1 MTSFLG
7 IDTSNYTTSAACC
20 RADGSGYNSSQLLT
34 VKSGEL
40 GLRQNEALFQHIK
53 NLPQR
58 FAELREAGFLQ
69 DIAAV
74 GASTQP
80 RAVEGSYMPC
90 FLAGASQGRILAE
103 TLGVPFYAFSH
114 QQGHIAAV
122 CWAAKKLELLDQPM
136 LAWHLSG
143 GTTELLLVRPQ
154 GTNVAAEK
162 LGGTSDISAGQL
174 IDRTGVLLGLQ
185 FPAGKALD
193 ELYPQADACMEYR
206 VKLKDLTFSL
216 SGMENQVKRL
226 LAEGEAPANVARF
239 TLDTVCSVVL
249 RATQEAQ
256 RRCPGLP
263 VLCSG
268 GVASNRQLRAAM
280 ERSCGAL
287 FAKPCYSTDNA
298 MGVAILTRRALEGGE
313 LA

>member
-74 GASTQP
+74 GRRRPAQGGGRVLYALFPGWGVSGTHP
-80 RAVEGSYMPC
+80 GGDFGRALLRLLSP
-90 FLAGASQGRILAE
+90 AGAYCRRL
-103 TLGVPFYAFSH
+103 LGSRRRSWS
-114 QQGHIAAV
+114 
-122 CWAAKKLELLDQPM
+122 CSTQPM

-143 GTTELLLVRPQ
+143 GTTELLLVVPEN
-154 GTNVAAEK
+154 GNVRAARI
-162 LGGTSDISAGQL
+162 GGTTDISAGQL
-174 IDRTGVLLGLQ
+174 IDRTGQYLHLD

-193 ELYPQADACMEYR
+193 KLAAQSDKKERFR
-206 VKLKDLTFSL
+206 VRMDSLQFSF
-216 SGMENQVKRL
+216 SGIENKVQKQVAQHKGTGGHRPL
-226 LAEGEAPANVARF
+226 HPGDHRF
-239 TLDTVCSVVL
+239 
-249 RATQEAQ
+249 
-256 RRCPGLP
+256 PGA
-263 VLCSG
+263 SG
-268 GVASNRQLRAAM
+268 H
-280 ERSCGAL
+280 
-287 FAKPCYSTDNA
+287 
-298 MGVAILTRRALEGGE
+298 
-313 LA
+313 

>member
-90 FLAGASQGRILAE
+90 FLAGGLRDASWRRLWACPSTPSLTSRGIL
-103 TLGVPFYAFSH
+103 P
-114 QQGHIAAV
+114 
-122 CWAAKKLELLDQPM
+122 P
-136 LAWHLSG
+136 
-143 GTTELLLVRPQ
+143 
-154 GTNVAAEK
+154 
-162 LGGTSDISAGQL
+162 SAGQ
-174 IDRTGVLLGLQ
+174 
-185 FPAGKALD
+185 
-193 ELYPQADACMEYR
+193 
-206 VKLKDLTFSL
+206 
-216 SGMENQVKRL
+216 
-226 LAEGEAPANVARF
+226 
-239 TLDTVCSVVL
+239 
-249 RATQEAQ
+249 
-256 RRCPGLP
+256 RR
-263 VLCSG
+263 SW
-268 GVASNRQLRAAM
+268 
-280 ERSCGAL
+280 SC
-287 FAKPCYSTDNA
+287 
-298 MGVAILTRRALEGGE
+298 
-313 LA
+313 

>member
-1 MTSFLG
+1 M
-7 IDTSNYTTSAACC
+7 AATWKLPLVWFIENNCYGVSTEIHRVTNTPDLAS
-20 RADGSGYNSSQLLT
+20 RA
-34 VKSGEL
+34 
-40 GLRQNEALFQHIK
+40 
-53 NLPQR
+53 
-58 FAELREAGFLQ
+58 
-69 DIAAV
+69 AA
-74 GASTQP
+74 
-80 RAVEGSYMPC
+80 YD
-90 FLAGASQGRILAE
+90 
-103 TLGVPFYAFSH
+103 VPFAVVDGTDPVAVYEAMTTAMDHARSGKGPYVVEAKVYRY
-114 QQGHIAAV
+114 QGHYCGDPAV
-122 CWAAKKLELLDQPM
+122 YRPAEYMENA
-136 LAWHLSG
+136 LA
-143 GTTELLLVRPQ
+143 
-154 GTNVAAEK
+154 NDAIEK
-162 LGGTSDISAGQL
+162 LGKKLTTPD
-174 IDRTGVLLGLQ
+174 TGVLLGLQ

-298 MGVAILTRRALEGGE
+298 MGIAVLTALQEGV
-313 LA
+313 

>member
-1 MTSFLG
+1 
-7 IDTSNYTTSAACC
+7 
-20 RADGSGYNSSQLLT
+20 
-34 VKSGEL
+34 
-40 GLRQNEALFQHIK
+40 
-53 NLPQR
+53 
-58 FAELREAGFLQ
+58 
-69 DIAAV
+69 
-74 GASTQP
+74 
-80 RAVEGSYMPC
+80 
-90 FLAGASQGRILAE
+90 
-103 TLGVPFYAFSH
+103 
-114 QQGHIAAV
+114 
-122 CWAAKKLELLDQPM
+122 M

-268 GVASNRQLRAAM
+268 GVDSTYLMHEAHKVLGDKAMAVTMNLASVPEREVADAM
-280 ERSCGAL
+280 EYCTKEGIRQKVIKMDQFAIEGFAENPTNRCYLCKHEL
-287 FAKPCYSTDNA
+287 FEKIWEIARENGMNAVAEGSNMDDNGDYRPGLIA
-298 MGVAILTRRALEGGE
+298 VKELGVSSPLRQAE
-313 LA
+313 L

>member
-1 MTSFLG
+1 
-7 IDTSNYTTSAACC
+7 
-20 RADGSGYNSSQLLT
+20 
-34 VKSGEL
+34 
-40 GLRQNEALFQHIK
+40 
-53 NLPQR
+53 
-58 FAELREAGFLQ
+58 
-69 DIAAV
+69 
-74 GASTQP
+74 
-80 RAVEGSYMPC
+80 MPC
-90 FLAGASQGRILAE
+90 FLAGESHGRALAAA
-103 TLGVPFYAFSH
+103 LGVPFSACSH
-114 QQGHIAAV
+114 QQGHLAA
-122 CWAAKKLELLDQPM
+122 AAWSAGRTDLLDGPF

-287 FAKPCYSTDNA
+287 FAQPCYSTDNA

>member
-122 CWAAKKLELLDQPM
+122 CWAAKKLELY
-136 LAWHLSG
+136 
-143 GTTELLLVRPQ
+143 RPLWARS
-154 GTNVAAEK
+154 VEK
-162 LGGTSDISAGQL
+162 R
-174 IDRTGVLLGLQ
+174 DRCMPHRLRRVLLPGRNDG
-185 FPAGKALD
+185 GKHS
-193 ELYPQADACMEYR
+193 AC
-206 VKLKDLTFSL
+206 
-216 SGMENQVKRL
+216 
-226 LAEGEAPANVARF
+226 
-239 TLDTVCSVVL
+239 
-249 RATQEAQ
+249 
-256 RRCPGLP
+256 
-263 VLCSG
+263 
-268 GVASNRQLRAAM
+268 
-280 ERSCGAL
+280 
-287 FAKPCYSTDNA
+287 
-298 MGVAILTRRALEGGE
+298 
-313 LA
+313 